1 MNRTQRLE
9 VQAKEDVMGNVIA
22 DRLIHP
28 VLARKLVGAARDTTL
43 PVDVTRPA
51 KIGPNAILQLI
62 AVMREEQHDR
72 WLRDIFYRSG
82 LSAMLLEPPT
92 EMVDETA
99 VADLYKA
106 LFERLPPAAASRIAA
121 KAGIYTARYILA
133 HRIPKPVKIIL
144 KLLPSRWSAPL
155 LLRAIQRHAW
165 TFAGSGK
172 TSVVTGNELA
182 IEIAANPI
190 AMPGCVWHGAVF
202 ETLLRRL
209 VSAKAS
215 VRHTD
220 CCRDGAPACR
230 FEIALSDRQR

>member
-1 MNRTQRLE
+1 
-9 VQAKEDVMGNVIA
+9 MGNVIA

-28 VLARKLVGAARDTTL
+28 VPAGKLVGAARDASL
-43 PVDVTRPA
+43 PVDVAQPA

-82 LSAMLLEPPT
+82 LSAMLLDPPT
-92 EMVDETA
+92 EMVDEAA
-99 VADLYKA
+99 VADLYDA
-106 LFERLPPAAASRIAA
+106 LFGRLPPAAASRIAG
-121 KAGIYTARYILA
+121 KAGRHTARYILA
-133 HRIPKPVKIIL
+133 NRIPKPVQFLL
-144 KLLPSRWSAPL
+144 KLLPARWSAPL
-155 LLRAIQRHAW
+155 LLRAIERHAW

-172 TSVVTGNELA
+172 TRVVTGDEAA
-182 IEIAANPI
+182 IEIAGNPI

-202 ETLLRRL
+202 ETLLQRL
-209 VSAKAS
+209 VSVKAS
-215 VRHTD
+215 GRHTA